1 MDYIAPL
8 NRPAT
13 VAEPRPA
20 YFNGNAQTG
29 QEGSYPSGTAL
40 ENPMREILAVIE
52 GAGITPTN
60 ADLTQLYQAIGK
72 LIATALA
79 NYSPPG
85 GGGPAPVP
93 ASFLL
98 NPIYPHITVNG
109 GIMSVASANAQVSIP
124 AGQTFIHRGGVLY
137 NSTDTLAASRTF
149 STVASKTYHLRWRYN
164 GGAPAFVLLDLANVA
179 YNAGGL
185 AETHASFDSAF
196 DDMLIA
202 RVVTD
207 AANMPTV
214 TALLNKQDLGF
225 TGLVTGTGAI
235 NSGANGANYRCQKT
249 LNWARTPATSDFS
262 IAKSIFA
269 SVHNDHDYNTFAA
282 TLPRSP
288 ASAANANP
296 TSIPIDRYGLD
307 CIVLCDDAVS
317 MVMQLACG
325 A

>member
-20 YFNGNAQTG
+20 YFDGNKQTG

-40 ENPMREILAVIE
+40 ENPMRELLAVIE

-60 ADLTQLYQAIGK
+60 SDLTQVLQAINK
-72 LIATALA
+72 MIATALA
-79 NYSPPG
+79 NYSSPG

-98 NPIYPHITVNG
+98 NPIYPHVTVNG

-124 AGQTFIHRGGVLY
+124 AGQTFIHRGGVAY
-137 NSTDTLAASRTF
+137 NSTDTTAGARTF

-164 GGAPAFVLLDLANVA
+164 GGAPAFVLLDLANAA
-179 YNAGGL
+179 YNAGVL
-185 AETHASFDSAF
+185 AETHASFDTSF

-207 AANMPTV
+207 AANSPTV
-214 TALLNKQDLGF
+214 TALLNKHSMSATDLL
-225 TGLVTGTGAI
+225 TGSSGVLVGK
-235 NSGANGANYRCQKT
+235 NGSSFRLQKA
-249 LNWARTPATSDFS
+249 LNWSRTPATYALVLAKMLWAEGNDCDFN
-262 IAKSIFA
+262 IFA
-269 SVHNDHDYNTFAA
+269 NG
-282 TLPRSP
+282 LPRSTP
-288 ASAANANP
+288 ESANGNP
-296 TSIPIDRYGLD
+296 VSIPLTRYGLD
-307 CIVLCDDAVS
+307 SVVLCDYATELT
-317 MVMQLACG
+317 MQFSCG